1 MDDLMVEQIRI
12 LFEIGSMTLFIDS
25 SINLPT

>member
-1 MDDLMVEQIRI
+1 MDDLRVEQIRI